1 MAIELDFLAYPLNT
15 SRVRCQFILYSGI
28 AIFSAFLPKN
38 DVGCSSLVTF
48 YVAIACTYCLKEE
61 GECNV
66 GK

>member
-48 YVAIACTYCLKEE
+48 YVAIACVVRIIRRGLQ
-61 GECNV
+61 
-66 GK
+66 